1 MLLKSVSNGI
11 VIMIDLRVHANLITV
26 SKDLTYAFKILHQH
40 QDLILGKIICF
51 KISFITVLL
60 KTFKSRF
67 ANKYIFNGT
76 EYRTL
81 FKAFG
86 LRIIITVTGNSG
98 KFSIIPVY
106 CN

>member
-1 MLLKSVSNGI
+1 MVLLKSASNGI

-26 SKDLTYAFKILHQH
+26 LKDLTYDFKILHQLR
-40 QDLILGKIICF
+40 DLILGNIICL
-51 KISFITVLL
+51 SFVIVLL
-60 KTFKSRF
+60 KTFKWRF

-106 CN
+106 FN